1 MIKFAFASERICVM
15 KFAFDDCKFFSAS
28 SQP

>member
-1 MIKFAFASERICVM
+1 MIKFALERICVM
-15 KFAFDDCKFFSAS
+15 KFAFDECECFSAS